1 MSPSPPWPRLNYD
14 LRTAPRP
21 PRPHRPPPIPPDYGP
36 VQSTSTQRTRN
47 IGMRVFCTGPSGGMG
62 GQVGVETNNELRDEQ
77 VGLGESELLD
87 TQ

>member
-1 MSPSPPWPRLNYD
+1 MICEPLLSSPPR
-14 LRTAPRP
+14 
-21 PRPHRPPPIPPDYGP
+21 PPIPPLGP
-36 VQSTSTQRTRN
+36 VQSISTPRTRN